1 MVDRILNF
9 LKNKYFIGAVVAVF
23 LGILFNSVA
32 SYMQGKANEEEF
44 KKFQEINNSL
54 SSENS
59 INLEDV
65 DFEFDSIG
73 FEIITKSVFAKKAL
87 DERNF
92 SEAFM
97 LFEDVFFKIKDSSIS
112 KDTKEVLLEQYYEN
126 LIRLSMELDDFN
138 KGDSLIKENKI
149 ETVRYHDVAGDF
161 YKHFQE
167 NEIAI
172 YHYDQAM
179 LFDIDESQKNLIKL
193 KKPII

>member
-1 MVDRILNF
+1 MVDRILDF
-9 LKNKYFIGAVVAVF
+9 LKNKYFIGAVVAIF
-23 LGILFNSVA
+23 LGILINSVA

-54 SSENS
+54 SSDNS
-59 INLEDV
+59 INLEDI

-138 KGDSLIKENKI
+138 KGDSLIKENKL

-167 NEIAI
+167 NELAI

>member
-1 MVDRILNF
+1 MVDRVLDFI
-9 LKNKYFIGAVVAVF
+9 KNKYFIGAVVAVF
-23 LGILFNSVA
+23 LGLLINSIA
-32 SYMQGKANEEEF
+32 SYAQGKANEEEF

-87 DERNF
+87 DEENL
-92 SEAFM
+92 SEASM
-97 LFEDVFFKIKDSSIS
+97 LFEDVFNKVKESSIS

-126 LIRLSMELDDFN
+126 LIRLSMELENFN
-138 KGDSLIKENKI
+138 MGDNLIKANKLD
-149 ETVRYHDVAGDF
+149 TVRYHDVAGDF

-179 LFDIDESQKNLIKL
+179 LFDIDDSQKNLIKL
-193 KKPII
+193 KKPIN

>member
-1 MVDRILNF
+1 MVDRILDF
-9 LKNKYFIGAVVAVF
+9 LKNKYFISAVIAIF
-23 LGILFNSVA
+23 LGILINSVV

-59 INLEDV
+59 INLEDI

>member
-1 MVDRILNF
+1 MVDRVLDFI
-9 LKNKYFIGAVVAVF
+9 KNKYFIGTVVAVF
-23 LGILFNSVA
+23 LGLLINSIA
-32 SYMQGKANEEEF
+32 SYAQGKANEEEF

-54 SSENS
+54 SSENP

-87 DERNF
+87 DEENL
-92 SEAFM
+92 SEASM
-97 LFEDVFFKIKDSSIS
+97 LFEDVFNKVKESSIS

-126 LIRLSMELDDFN
+126 LIRLSMELENFN
-138 KGDSLIKENKI
+138 MGDNLIKENKLD
-149 ETVRYHDVAGDF
+149 TVRYHDVAGDF

-179 LFDIDESQKNLIKL
+179 SFDIDDSQKNLIKL
-193 KKPII
+193 KKPIN

>member
-1 MVDRILNF
+1 MVDRVLDFI
-9 LKNKYFIGAVVAVF
+9 KNKYFIGAVVAVF
-23 LGILFNSVA
+23 LGLLINSIT
-32 SYMQGKANEEEF
+32 SYAQGKANEEEF

-54 SSENS
+54 SSEKP

-87 DERNF
+87 DEENL
-92 SEAFM
+92 SEASM
-97 LFEDVFFKIKDSSIS
+97 LFEDVFNKVKESSIS

-126 LIRLSMELDDFN
+126 LIRLSMELENFN
-138 KGDSLIKENKI
+138 MGDNLIKENKLD
-149 ETVRYHDVAGDF
+149 TVRYHDVAGDF

-172 YHYDQAM
+172 YHYDQA
-179 LFDIDESQKNLIKL
+179 LSFDIDDSQKNLIKL
-193 KKPII
+193 KKPIN

>member
-1 MVDRILNF
+1 MVDRILDF
-9 LKNKYFIGAVVAVF
+9 LKNKYFIGAVVAIF
-23 LGILFNSVA
+23 LGILINSVV

-59 INLEDV
+59 INLEDI

-167 NEIAI
+167 NELAI

>member
-1 MVDRILNF
+1 MVDRILDF
-9 LKNKYFIGAVVAVF
+9 LKNKYFIGAVVAIF
-23 LGILFNSVA
+23 LGILINSVA

-54 SSENS
+54 SSDNS
-59 INLEDV
+59 INLEDI

-138 KGDSLIKENKI
+138 KGDSLIKENKL

>member
-1 MVDRILNF
+1 MVDRVLDFI
-9 LKNKYFIGAVVAVF
+9 KNKYFIGAVVAVF
-23 LGILFNSVA
+23 LGLLINSIA
-32 SYMQGKANEEEF
+32 SYAQGKANEEEF

-54 SSENS
+54 SSENQ

-87 DERNF
+87 DEENL
-92 SEAFM
+92 SEASM
-97 LFEDVFFKIKDSSIS
+97 LFEDVFNKVKESSIS

-126 LIRLSMELDDFN
+126 LIRLSMELENFN
-138 KGDSLIKENKI
+138 MGDNLIKDNKLD
-149 ETVRYHDVAGDF
+149 TVRYHDVAGDF

-179 LFDIDESQKNLIKL
+179 LFDIDDSQKNLIKL
-193 KKPII
+193 KKPIN

>member
-1 MVDRILNF
+1 MVDRILDF
-9 LKNKYFIGAVVAVF
+9 IKNKYFIGAVVAVF
-23 LGILFNSVA
+23 VGLLINSIA
-32 SYMQGKANEEEF
+32 SFAQGKANEEEF

-54 SSENS
+54 SSEDQ
-59 INLEDV
+59 INLEEF

-87 DERNF
+87 DEENL
-92 SEAFM
+92 SEASM
-97 LFEDVFFKIKDSSIS
+97 LFEDVFNMVKESSIS

-126 LIRLSMELDDFN
+126 LIRLSMELENFN
-138 KGDSLIKENKI
+138 MGDNLIKANRLD
-149 ETVRYHDVAGDF
+149 TVRYHDVAGDF

-179 LFDIDESQKNLIKL
+179 SFDIDDSQKNLIKL
-193 KKPII
+193 KKPIN

>member
-1 MVDRILNF
+1 MVDRILDF
-9 LKNKYFIGAVVAVF
+9 IKNKYFIGAVVAIF
-23 LGILFNSVA
+23 LGLLINSIA
-32 SYMQGKANEEEF
+32 SYAQGKANEEEF

-54 SSENS
+54 SSEKP

-87 DERNF
+87 DEENL
-92 SEAFM
+92 SEASM
-97 LFEDVFFKIKDSSIS
+97 LFEDVFNKVKESSIS

-126 LIRLSMELDDFN
+126 LIRLSMELENFN
-138 KGDSLIKENKI
+138 MGDNLIKENKLD
-149 ETVRYHDVAGDF
+149 TVRYHDVAGDF

-179 LFDIDESQKNLIKL
+179 SFDIDDSQKNLIKL
-193 KKPII
+193 KKPIN

>member
-1 MVDRILNF
+1 MVDRILDF
-9 LKNKYFIGAVVAVF
+9 IKNKYFIGAVVAIF
-23 LGILFNSVA
+23 LGLLINSIA
-32 SYMQGKANEEEF
+32 SYAQGKANEEEF
-44 KKFQEINNSL
+44 KKFQKINNSL
-54 SSENS
+54 SSENP

-87 DERNF
+87 DEENL
-92 SEAFM
+92 SEASM
-97 LFEDVFFKIKDSSIS
+97 LFEDVFNMVKESSIS

-126 LIRLSMELDDFN
+126 LIRLSMELENFN
-138 KGDSLIKENKI
+138 MGDNLIKANKLD
-149 ETVRYHDVAGDF
+149 TVRYHDVAGDF

-179 LFDIDESQKNLIKL
+179 LFDIDDSQKNLIKL
-193 KKPII
+193 KKPIN